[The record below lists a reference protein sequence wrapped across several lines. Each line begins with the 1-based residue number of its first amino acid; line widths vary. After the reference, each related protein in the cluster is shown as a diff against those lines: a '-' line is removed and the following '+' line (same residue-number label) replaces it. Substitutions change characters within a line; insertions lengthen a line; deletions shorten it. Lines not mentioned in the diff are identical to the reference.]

1 MRRAR
6 PAVIVEK
13 GDTLSA
19 IAEREL
25 GRASGWKL
33 IAKLNP
39 RLRDNPHLIHPGD
52 IIALPATLDR
62 EEWLDRA

>member
-1 MRRAR
+1 MLRGGPF

-13 GDTLSA
+13 GDTLSE

-33 IAKLNP
+33 LAMMNQIP
-39 RLRDNPHLIHPGD
+39 DPHLIHPGD
-52 IIALPATLDR
+52 LIITHARVVRP
-62 EEWLDRA
+62 